1 MAHQDYLIEW
11 INIRKEFSKPYDFKD
26 IDNLYKSVYRFCHIS
41 MILLDPVQIK
51 FKIQIDSKSKFKFLS
66 INYRYMKE
74 ILPKIKILYYKN
86 IMYTDYS
93 FSNKLLKIWKHLEI
107 CITCMK
113 YDKSRIFPFLGKKIG
128 EDMSIMIYQYLNPD
142 PK

>member
-1 MAHQDYLIEW
+1 MNSENEQKKKR
-11 INIRKEFSKPYDFKD
+11 N
-26 IDNLYKSVYRFCHIS
+26 
-41 MILLDPVQIK
+41 
-51 FKIQIDSKSKFKFLS
+51 
-66 INYRYMKE
+66 RYE
-74 ILPKIKILYYKN
+74 RNFTQNKILYYKN

-142 PK
+142 PKINYYKIIYNLF